1 MLKKLKPIKLL
12 VLDVDGV
19 LTAGEV
25 IYDDSGKEIKIFN
38 VHDGLGLRMIM
49 KAGIQVALITGR
61 RSKALVHR
69 CKNLGI
75 ERLYDGVRDKVA
87 ALEQIIAE
95 TGLSIEETAYM
106 GDDLADL
113 AIMKIAGL
121 PIAVADAH
129 ELIIHQAGII
139 TTANGGCGAVREI
152 CEALLKAQGV
162 WEKIITELF

>member
-1 MLKKLKPIKLL
+1 MSEKLKPIKLL
-12 VLDVDGV
+12 LLDVDGV

-25 IYDDSGKEIKIFN
+25 IYNDNGEETKIFY

-75 ERLYDGVRDKVA
+75 EKLYDGVRDKIAV
-87 ALEQIIAE
+87 LEQIIAE

-113 AIMKIAGL
+113 AVMKIVGL

-129 ELIIHQAGII
+129 ELIIEQAEII
-139 TTANGGCGAVREI
+139 TTANGGRGAVREI

>member
-61 RSKALVHR
+61 RSKALVYR

-75 ERLYDGVRDKVA
+75 EKLYDGVRDKVA
-87 ALEQIIAE
+87 ALEQIISE

-129 ELIIHQAGII
+129 ELIIDQAGII

>member
-1 MLKKLKPIKLL
+1 MLEKLKPIKLL
-12 VLDVDGV
+12 LLDVDGV

-25 IYDDSGKEIKIFN
+25 IYNDNGEETKIFY

-61 RSKALVHR
+61 RSKALAYR

-75 ERLYDGVRDKVA
+75 EKLYEGVRDKVA
-87 ALEQIIAE
+87 VLEQIMAE
-95 TGLSIEETAYM
+95 TGLSIEEIAYM
-106 GDDLADL
+106 GDDLPDL
-113 AIMKIAGL
+113 AIMKKAGL
-121 PIAVADAH
+121 PIAVANAH
-129 ELIIHQAGII
+129 ELIKSQARLI
-139 TTANGGCGAVREI
+139 TTANGGSGAVREI